1 MPLPAFLAALGS
13 MAGKIGAGAAKVG
26 KGAVKAG
33 KMANAG
39 MKAAT
44 PFMNAVNGMM
54 GAGQPQQ
61 PQFGGQIMGASAP
74 MSVAGLSSA
83 APVSPQI
90 SQQMDPMLMMMLQ
103 RQRQQGMM

>member
-1 MPLPAFLAALGS
+1 MPLPAFLAAIGA
-13 MAGKIGAGAAKVG
+13 MAAKAGPAIAKAGAAAGKVG
-26 KGAVKAG
+26 KAAS
-33 KMANAG
+33 AG
-39 MKAAT
+39 MKTAT
-44 PFMNAVNGMM
+44 PFMNALSGMM
-54 GAGQPQQ
+54 GGGQPQQ